1 MSTGNTL
8 TTNQAWRYIAE
19 EFLKADAG
27 EAEFGVPTSGLCIA
41 TGHLADKGRI
51 TTKQEC
57 EMDDESHAVMKLH
70 GRSAYLVETKDEIEA
85 GVDATVIR
93 ATLALIF
100 AEAANV

>member
-1 MSTGNTL
+1 MSTGKL

-41 TGHLADKGRI
+41 TGHLADKGII
-51 TTKQEC
+51 TIKQEG
-57 EMDDESHAVMKLH
+57 EMDNTSLALMREHKRI
-70 GRSAYLVETKDEIEA
+70 GYLVQASDEIEA